1 MATRF
6 AYYPGCIA
14 EFSSKEL
21 DATTKALAPMLDI
34 ELLPMPAATCCGAGD
49 IAEAKPNLYL
59 TLNVRILSPGR
70 GDGRRHPHHLQR
82 LHAQPAPGEQDGQ
95 GGRRACSSRS
105 TRSW

>member
-1 MATRF
+1 MATTAPALTDPTGETPEGGVTRF

-21 DATTKALAPMLDI
+21 DATTKHLAPMLGI

-59 TLNVRILSPGR
+59 TLNVRIL
-70 GDGRRHPHHLQR
+70 
-82 LHAQPAPGEQDGQ
+82 
-95 GGRRACSSRS
+95 
-105 TRSW
+105 